1 VANRARRIR
10 QMLMSI
16 VGGLVVSTAASL
28 AGPLAVG
35 TVTAGAALLA
45 SPAEASAQT
54 VRAHAR
60 RTTRRVARRTV
71 RRRLYV
77 LPAAYSTVAYGS
89 TKYYVVDDAYY
100 VAQVEEGETVYVE
113 TDPPP
118 QAN

>member
-10 QMLMSI
+10 QMLMSL
-16 VGGLVVSTAASL
+16 VGGLIVSAAASL

-35 TVTAGAALLA
+35 AVTAGAALLA

-54 VRAHAR
+54 VRASAR

-77 LPAAYSTVAYGS
+77 LPAGYATVAYGS

>member
-1 VANRARRIR
+1 MKRTKIHAGRCSSVANRARRIR
-10 QMLMSI
+10 QMLMS
-16 VGGLVVSTAASL
+16 LV
-28 AGPLAVG
+28 

-54 VRAHAR
+54 VRASAR

-89 TKYYVVDDAYY
+89 TNYYVVDDAYY
-100 VAQVEEGETVYVE
+100 VAQIEDGETVYVE
-113 TDPPP
+113 TDSPP